1 MGLRSSGV
9 HPAGCARSVL
19 LVEDNDDIR
28 EMTREALEIIDR
40 HLVITACHG
49 QEALD
54 LLRSGARLPG
64 VVILDLAMPVM
75 NGYQLIHTIRND
87 PALSDLPLVVVS
99 ASYRTGERL
108 DVQRILKK
116 PVFPE
121 DLVHVVRELC
131 PSCARLRRKRV
142 SITPA

>member
-1 MGLRSSGV
+1 MSFRSSGV
-9 HPAGCARSVL
+9 HPAGCARPVL

-28 EMTREALEIIDR
+28 EMMREALEIIDR

-54 LLRSGARLPG
+54 LLRSGVRLPG
-64 VVILDLAMPVM
+64 VVVLDLTMPVM
-75 NGYQLIHTIRND
+75 NGYQLIHEIRRD
-87 PALSDLPLVVVS
+87 PELEELPLVVVS
-99 ASYRTGERL
+99 ASYRTGDRL

-121 DLVHVVRELC
+121 DLAHVVRELC
-131 PSCARLRRKRV
+131 PSCARLRRKRTT
-142 SITPA
+142 ITPA